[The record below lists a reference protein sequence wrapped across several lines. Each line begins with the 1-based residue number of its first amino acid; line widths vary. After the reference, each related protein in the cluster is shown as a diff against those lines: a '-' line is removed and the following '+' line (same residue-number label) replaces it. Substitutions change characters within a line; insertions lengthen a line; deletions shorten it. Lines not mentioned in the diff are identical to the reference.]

1 MSRTLFT
8 SLRQAPR
15 ACAEIGAG
23 RRRAGMTE
31 RVPDLV
37 DWHASLDH
45 LGSHFAP
52 EVMQVQILNVG
63 LVARRTPQAAEA
75 TRGQHLA

>member
-1 MSRTLFT
+1 
-8 SLRQAPR
+8 
-15 ACAEIGAG
+15 
-23 RRRAGMTE
+23 MTE

-37 DWHASLDH
+37 DWHASLKH
-45 LGSHFAP
+45 LGSRFAP